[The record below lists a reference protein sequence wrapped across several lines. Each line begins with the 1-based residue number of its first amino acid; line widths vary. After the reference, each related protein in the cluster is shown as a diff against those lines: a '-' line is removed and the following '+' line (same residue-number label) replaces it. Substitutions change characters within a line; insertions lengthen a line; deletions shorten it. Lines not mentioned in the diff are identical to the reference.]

1 MNEGVNFERGPI
13 KGFSEQETPPE
24 EPELQVGVP
33 SAPEIKR
40 MPPDMAEVDI
50 DEFLKRQQE
59 EDERKRDEEKKPR
72 FDA

>member
-1 MNEGVNFERGPI
+1 MNEGMNFERGLTRR
-13 KGFSEQETPPE
+13 FSEHETPPE
-24 EPELQVGVP
+24 KPELQVIVP
-33 SAPEIKR
+33 KTPEIKR

-59 EDERKRDEEKKPR
+59 EDERKRGEEKKPL